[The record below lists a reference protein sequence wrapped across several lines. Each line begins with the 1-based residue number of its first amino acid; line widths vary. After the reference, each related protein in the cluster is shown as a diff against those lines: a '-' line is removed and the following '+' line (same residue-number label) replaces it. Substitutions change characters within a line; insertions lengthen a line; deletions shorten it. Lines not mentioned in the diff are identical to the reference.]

1 MAAAVDCRSRRH
13 SHHRVCVSEHGDVR
27 GLQLPGSPYWALKT
41 YLIRRCRKHTRSGRR
56 KNNRC
61 PRLLKTCDSA
71 CAADPDAFEDSQ
83 HVVMLTAGQL
93 ELNNYV
99 NTEAKYTKFAYS
111 SRFGFTLERGR
122 FGLKHDACDSIC
134 CWRTEMTISAVVASA
149 KRFGWMK
156 ITFSR
161 AGRRGATCR
170 LRHGRS
176 RSGSGTC
183 ACTVSTARALCK
195 PSRAALR

>member
-1 MAAAVDCRSRRH
+1 M
-13 SHHRVCVSEHGDVR
+13 R

-41 YLIRRCRKHTRSGRR
+41 YLILALPEAHPFWQAEEQPLPALAEKHVIPHAQQILMHS
-56 KNNRC
+56 K
-61 PRLLKTCDSA
+61 
-71 CAADPDAFEDSQ
+71 DSQ

-122 FGLKHDACDSIC
+122 FGLKHAACDSMLLLADGDDYFRGRRECEEVRVDENYI
-134 CWRTEMTISAVVASA
+134 
-149 KRFGWMK
+149 
-156 ITFSR
+156 FSR
-161 AGRRGATCR
+161 WSPWRDVQIATWQI
-170 LRHGRS
+170 